1 MAEQVLSPSDLYGS
15 GILNTIAL
23 GGTITT
29 LSTTNQYTYFFQ
41 GSDAQTD
48 WNSVI
53 TAASSPNV
61 NTINPHWAALI
72 TGRGANPYLN
82 ARIMGEFNL
91 SSISGTISSIT
102 ATLTTDTTGLP
113 PTPTAVDINLYDAG
127 TTGLAGVGGEYSYYR
142 DEGEV
147 KFSDTAQ
154 ELSLPSTYFFTLNT
168 AALTVANTKPSS
180 FVIAAV
186 NSFDFNSTA
195 PTPID
200 TIYGYFNINT
210 IALRVT
216 HS

>member
-1 MAEQVLSPSDLYGS
+1 MAEQVLSPSDLYGP
-15 GILNTIAL
+15 GTLNTIGL

-29 LSTTNQYTYFFQ
+29 LSTTNQYTYLFQ
-41 GSDAQTD
+41 ENTVQAD
-48 WNSVI
+48 WNSVV

-61 NTINPHWAALI
+61 DTNSALYAAFK
-72 TGRGANPYLN
+72 TGRGANTYIN
-82 ARIMGEFNL
+82 SRIMGEFNL

-102 ATLTTDTTGLP
+102 ATLTTAGSLLDE
-113 PTPTAVDINLYDAG
+113 AINVNLYDAG
-127 TTGLAGVGGEYSYYR
+127 TTGLTGVGGEYSYYR

-154 ELSLPSTYFFTLNT
+154 PLFLNGSYSFTLNS

-200 TIYGYFNINT
+200 TTYGVYIST
-210 IALRVT
+210 IALTVT

>member
-1 MAEQVLSPSDLYGS
+1 MAEQVLSPLDLYGP
-15 GILNTIAL
+15 GTLNTIRL
-23 GGTITT
+23 GGTSTVT
-29 LSTTNQYTYFFQ
+29 VLSTTNQYSYFFF
-41 GSDAQTD
+41 GSDGQTD

-61 NTINPHWAALI
+61 DTSTPLWAAFLS
-72 TGRGANPYLN
+72 GRGVNSYIN

-102 ATLTTDTTGLP
+102 AKLTTAGEIAP
-113 PTPTAVDINLYDAG
+113 IGVNLYDAG
-127 TTGLAGVGGEYSYYR
+127 TTGLTGVGGEYSYYK

-154 ELSLPSTYFFTLNT
+154 ELSSFSTFEFTLNSS
-168 AALTVANTKPSS
+168 ALTVANTKPSS

-186 NSFDFNSTA
+186 NSFDFTSTP

-200 TIYGYFNINT
+200 TTYGVT
-210 IALRVT
+210 ISTITLTVT